1 MYSIVFGKFP
11 TINKADDQITIKVIF
26 LLASKLADVL
36 FLCCSDIVIGGDVFR
51 QLAEIVKI
59 RFN

>member
-26 LLASKLADVL
+26 LLASKLADAL
-36 FLCCSDIVIGGDVFR
+36 FLCCCCWSDNEDRFCM
-51 QLAEIVKI
+51 LAEIEK
-59 RFN
+59 